1 MQKKTIPLITLNVA
15 DISQLIKSELL
26 LSRASRHPLSLW
38 DLSKRDLSAY
48 KWFVAKSTSPGTL
61 LHYCASIN
69 QMLYNDFSKK
79 VIWLPSRIKPGSQSR
94 QAQIISTRLQR
105 HSMRGEDNKKAVKVP
120 IEGEIVDVG
129 TVVIYTVRR
138 EAAYPISPPLM
149 QLLVEQ
155 LHNNTEGI
163 NQLGK

>member
-1 MQKKTIPLITLNVA
+1 
-15 DISQLIKSELL
+15 
-26 LSRASRHPLSLW
+26 
-38 DLSKRDLSAY
+38 
-48 KWFVAKSTSPGTL
+48 
-61 LHYCASIN
+61 
-69 QMLYNDFSKK
+69 
-79 VIWLPSRIKPGSQSR
+79 
-94 QAQIISTRLQR
+94 
-105 HSMRGEDNKKAVKVP
+105 MRGEDNKKAVKVP